1 MGRFKMSEKK
11 KVFVLMPFHDP
22 INSYYVTIYKP
33 ALEAAGYIV
42 TRADDIYAPRPIM
55 LDIQESIL
63 EADLILCEMSGRN
76 PNVFYELGLA
86 HAVGKPVILV
96 SNKES
101 DIPFDLK
108 HVRAILYD
116 LAQENWKSRLQT
128 EITVFAQAVAASN
141 KRWPPPLIELK
152 RKSLPDYGVKIL
164 SPTHGE
170 IRYGRFEVRG
180 SFESKPPESALWLF
194 ITSPDGIEHWPQEVI
209 QVDVESKGWKGFA
222 ALYERPSREAR
233 IVVASVG
240 ESGQILCDYYR
251 RVGHETSSYPPLLK
265 LPSDI
270 VKLDEVKVYKVA
282 P

>member
-1 MGRFKMSEKK
+1 MSGNKK
-11 KVFVLMPFHDP
+11 AFVLMPFHDP
-22 INSYYVTIYKP
+22 LNSYYVSIYKP
-33 ALEAAGYIV
+33 ALEAAGYVV

-86 HAVGKPVILV
+86 HAVGKSVILV
-96 SNKES
+96 SDKES
-101 DIPFDLK
+101 DIPFDLR
-108 HVRAILYD
+108 HVRAISYD
-116 LAQENWKSRLQT
+116 LAQENWKSQLQT
-128 EITVFAQAVAASN
+128 DVTVFAQTVAASN
-141 KRWPPPLIELK
+141 KRWPPPLIQIK
-152 RKSLPDYGVKIL
+152 PKSLPTYGIKIL

-170 IRYGRFEVRG
+170 IKYGRFEVKG
-180 SFESKPPESALWLF
+180 SFEWKPSEGTLWLF
-194 ITSPDGIEHWPQEVI
+194 VTSPDGMEHWPQEAI
-209 QVDVESKGWKGFA
+209 QVDFESKRWKGFA

-251 RVGHETSSYPPLLK
+251 RVGHETGHYPPLLK